1 MLDAHQHFWTVERT
15 DYGWLTPD
23 LTPLFRDF
31 GPTDLAPLMRPA
43 GINRTILVQA
53 AETEAETDYCLRLAR
68 ETDFVA
74 GVVGWLDM
82 LAENFVA
89 RLDHYQAQPKW
100 IGLRPMLQG
109 HDPAMIADPAFRA
122 ALAEVARRDIPF
134 DILTFPA
141 PPAGDPRGAGLG
153 PGLRGIID
161 HISKPDMTKPDMGS
175 WATDMAA
182 IGAMPNILCKI
193 SGLVTEAGPDWTIDR
208 IRPFVRHVADAF
220 GPDRLVFGTDWPV
233 CTLAATHE
241 QVVDLAKSLLAE
253 IFGADDLDKIFEKNA
268 VRFYKL
274 PA

>member
-1 MLDAHQHFWTVERT
+1 MLDAHQHFWTVERD

-23 LTPLFRDF
+23 LKPLFRDF
-31 GPTDLAPLMRPA
+31 GPTDLAPLMRQA

-82 LAENFVA
+82 LSDSFVS
-89 RLDHYQAQPKW
+89 RLDYYQAQPKW

-122 ALAEVARRDIPF
+122 ALSEVARRDIPF
-134 DILTFPA
+134 DILTFPRHL
-141 PPAGDPRGAGLG
+141 PAIREALAAT

-161 HISKPDMTKPDMGS
+161 HISKPDMTNPDMGD
-175 WATDMAA
+175 WASHMSA
-182 IGAMPNILCKI
+182 IGALPNIFCKI
-193 SGLVTEAGPDWTIDR
+193 SGLVTEAGADWTIDR
-208 IRPFVRHVADAF
+208 IRPFVRHVAGAF

-233 CTLAATHE
+233 STLAATHE
-241 QVVDLAKSLLAE
+241 EVVDLAKNLLGE
-253 IFGADDLDKIFEKNA
+253 LFGPEDLAKIFEANA